1 MSILWLCMISWL
13 RSMVLWLWWMI
24 LWLGSMIFWIL
35 VMVVWLVNSN
45 WKSWM
50 ISRMNTKDF
59 LQRSSM
65 RRLGIT

>member
-1 MSILWLCMISWL
+1 
-13 RSMVLWLWWMI
+13 MVLWLWWMI